1 MYHIYRLSTFFNI
14 CSKLKYTQSSK
25 NKANKKVKMENFTKK
40 LAITISLSL
49 VTNMSYA
56 ENFKRFS
63 VSAGWTHMISMGKV
77 QPMRISTAVAENMR
91 SKVGMISGETAFNN
105 MDQSRIND
113 MDPNLVGLLS
123 PVINEDDPNDKQ
135 YILDQLIAS
144 GEDSDSPEEFLELTT
159 GTAEINGLSS
169 WTSNAGLEVEDV
181 DTLGLMFTYN
191 VNEHVSL
198 QFNAGIPPKIDL
210 KGKGKIYAPLTATAE
225 PLDGGFGTLYIKNNL
240 LITDLDSFDK
250 AASARAWTPGFQAQY
265 YFGKPGVNKFRPFI
279 GGGFMYA
286 HFTDI
291 KINDGVKADLI
302 AAGHMIQNIYDD
314 KAGAALEGK
323 VSSGQINVEVDA
335 DDAFAPMVTAGF
347 TYDFKEDWFATAS
360 VSYAKM
366 DNTATITVVNQNNNL
381 IKAKTTIDI
390 DPLITYVG
398 VGYRF

>member
-1 MYHIYRLSTFFNI
+1 
-14 CSKLKYTQSSK
+14 
-25 NKANKKVKMENFTKK
+25 MENFTKK
-40 LAITISLSL
+40 LVITISLS
-49 VTNMSYA
+49 VVANMSHA

-63 VSAGWTHMISMGKV
+63 VSAGWLHMTSMGKA
-77 QPMRISTAVAENMR
+77 QQMPIATAVSEKMK
-91 SKVGMISGETAFNN
+91 SKVGMISGETVFNN
-105 MDQSRIND
+105 IDQSRIND
-113 MDPNLVGLLS
+113 MDPNLIGLLS
-123 PVINEDDPNDKQ
+123 PMINPDDPNDKQ
-135 YILDQLIAS
+135 YILDDLLALA
-144 GEDSDSPEEFLELTT
+144 GDPDAPEDFLEQAT

-181 DTLGLMFTYN
+181 DTLGFMFTYN

-198 QFNAGIPPKIDL
+198 QFNGGIPPKVDL
-210 KGKGKIYAPLTATAE
+210 KGKGKVYAPFSASSE
-225 PLDGGFGTLYIKNNL
+225 PLGGLVGPLYLKNNL
-240 LITDLDSFDK
+240 LITDLDSYDK

-265 YFGKPGVNKFRPFI
+265 YFGKPGVNKFRPFL

-323 VSSGQINVEVDA
+323 VSSGKIHVKTDA

-347 TYDFKEDWFATAS
+347 TYDFKENWFATAS
-360 VSYAKM
+360 ISYAKM
-366 DNTATITVVNQNNNL
+366 DNIATITVINENTNKEL
-381 IKAKTTIDI
+381 ISAKTKIEI